1 MTYEKIFQHRTGTAY
16 QCCPGIA
23 QATRLCCQGGSSDG
37 IPLWYVQTPGLSL
50 CAPSRGHRQGGFD
63 SGQKDRFHGQ
73 AIPEP
78 RRGTSAMCEI
88 HRAKLKR
95 YRHRGSGGVSL
106 QGSGAWLRRRTLLNR
121 LSWNIALTDSQPTRL
136 PKLTGFWCP
145 RGSGLRVIETKV

>member
-1 MTYEKIFQHRTGTAY
+1 MTHEKIFLHRTGTAY

-23 QATRLCCQGGSSDG
+23 QATRLCRQGFGNNG
-37 IPLWYVQTPGLSL
+37 IPVRHFQTPGLSV

-63 SGQKDRFHGQ
+63 STEKDRFHGQ

-78 RRGTSAMCEI
+78 RRGTSAMREI

-106 QGSGAWLRRRTLLNR
+106 QGSGAWLRRRTVGNR
-121 LSWNIALTDSQPTRL
+121 LSSNIALTDSQPTRL
-136 PKLTGFWCP
+136 SRLTGFWCP
-145 RGSGLRVIETKV
+145 RGSGLGVIETEV

>member
-1 MTYEKIFQHRTGTAY
+1 MTHEKIFQHRTGTAY

-23 QATRLCCQGGSSDG
+23 QATRLCGEGGSRGG
-37 IPLWYVQTPGLSL
+37 IPVCYFQTPGVSV
-50 CAPSRGHRQGGFD
+50 CARSRGDRQGGFD

-78 RRGTSAMCEI
+78 RRGTSAMREI

-95 YRHRGSGGVSL
+95 NRHRGSGGVSL
-106 QGSGAWLRRRTLLNR
+106 QGSGAWLRRRTVGKR
-121 LSWNIALTDSQPTRL
+121 LSSNIALTDSQPTRL

-145 RGSGLRVIETKV
+145 RGSGLGVIETTV